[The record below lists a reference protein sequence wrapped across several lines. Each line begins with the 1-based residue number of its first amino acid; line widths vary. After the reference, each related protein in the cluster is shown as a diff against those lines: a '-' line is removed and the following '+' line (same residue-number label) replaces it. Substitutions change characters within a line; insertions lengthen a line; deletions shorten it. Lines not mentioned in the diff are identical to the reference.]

1 MNCNELREF
10 YELYAIGVAEDPE
23 RAEIR
28 AHLNRECEACML
40 GIKKAR
46 EVAALLEGTAAPAEP
61 SPKLRRR
68 ILAAVG
74 VEERRFGWAPF
85 LAAALAL
92 SLFAVVYFIGQQGA
106 TQRELARAIEVQ
118 RGQNI
123 ELTRLN
129 EAFAILN
136 GSDTTVST
144 FGEGQKQPPKGKV
157 FASPSQGVLLIAN
170 NLPPA
175 PAGKRYEMWVIPKGG
190 KPQRAGMFQ
199 SASDGTAMHIQHG
212 IAAPNESL
220 VAVTLEPF
228 DGSDQ
233 PTTTPLFAA
242 PIHGLV
248 P

>member
-129 EAFAILN
+129 EAF
-136 GSDTTVST
+136 
-144 FGEGQKQPPKGKV
+144 
-157 FASPSQGVLLIAN
+157 
-170 NLPPA
+170 
-175 PAGKRYEMWVIPKGG
+175 VIPKGG